1 MSVIALTG
9 CSGAPGVTTCA
20 LALLLSWPLEPGRR
34 VILAECDPD
43 GGAVLHGLLQGTLG
57 DRYGLRNLSVAARKG
72 EFGDAFWRQL
82 IDLSGENGATESLRD
97 RLLLPGITDPARAA
111 SLGSVW
117 KALAVMF
124 RGIDAEHGHDVLID
138 LGRSGAFGPSAVLA
152 EQADAVL
159 VVVRNTLRCLQA
171 AQARVTALEERVR
184 GIGLLLIDEG
194 PYPAGEVQRVLQVPV
209 VATLP
214 YAPKDAKV
222 LSDGAE
228 QPRGFTKSPLM
239 KAART
244 SSTVLVQQA
253 AVRLARLDPRGVFPA
268 GAITARTPRTGTEPR
283 PWN

>member
-1 MSVIALTG
+1 MAVIALAG
-9 CSGAPGVTTCA
+9 CSGAPGVTTSA

-34 VILAECDPD
+34 LVLAECDPD

-57 DRYGLRNLSVAARKG
+57 DRYGLRNLSVAARQG
-72 EFGDAFWRQL
+72 DLGDAFWRQL
-82 IDLSGENGATESLRD
+82 IDLSSEDGKKGSPRE
-97 RLLLPGITDPARAA
+97 RLLLPGITDPVQAA

-117 KALAVMF
+117 KALGVIF
-124 RGIDAEHGHDVLID
+124 RGIEAEHGHDVLID
-138 LGRSGAFGPSAVLA
+138 LGRRGAFGPSGVLA

-171 AQARVTALEERVR
+171 AEGRVRALQERV
-184 GIGLLLIDEG
+184 GDVGLLVIDEG

-214 YAPKDAKV
+214 YAPKDARV

-228 QPRGFTKSPLM
+228 QPRHFIKSPLM

-244 SSTVLVQQA
+244 GGALLVQRA
-253 AVRLARLDPRGVFPA
+253 AVRRARLDPRGVRAA
-268 GAITARTPRTGTEPR
+268 GGGVSRAR
-283 PWN
+283 

>member
-1 MSVIALTG
+1 MAVIALAG
-9 CSGAPGVTTCA
+9 CSGAPGVTTSA

-34 VILAECDPD
+34 MVLAECDPD

-82 IDLSGENGATESLRD
+82 IDLSSEDVKRESPRD
-97 RLLLPGITDPARAA
+97 RLLLPGITDPAQAA

-117 KALAVMF
+117 KGLSVAF
-124 RGIDAEHGHDVLID
+124 RGIEAEHGHDVLID
-138 LGRSGAFGPSAVLA
+138 LGRRGAFGPSGVLA
-152 EQADAVL
+152 EQADAVV

-171 AQARVTALEERVR
+171 AQARVSALEERV
-184 GIGLLLIDEG
+184 GDVGLIVIDEG

-214 YAPKDAKV
+214 YAPKDARV
-222 LSDGAE
+222 LSDGVE
-228 QPRGFTKSPLM
+228 QPRHFTKSPLM

-244 SSTVLVQQA
+244 AGTLLVQRA
-253 AVRLARLDPRGVFPA
+253 AVRRARLDPRGTIGVR
-268 GAITARTPRTGTEPR
+268 GEVTRAR
-283 PWN
+283 